1 MKDSELNVLTDE
13 SIVKMAQEG
22 SSTAY
27 EYLINKYKGLARSKA
42 TTYYIVGA
50 DRDDVIQEGMI
61 GIFKAIRDYD
71 QDGDA
76 SFRTFAELCVNR
88 QIISA
93 IKGANRQKH
102 QILNES
108 VSLNAGG
115 ELAGEDDGE
124 LRPLA
129 ERAGGP
135 GVRIWDPESLTLIKE
150 VADYLKAN
158 GNVIFSPLENRVWE
172 EMLRGRSYREIAF
185 RLLQIHEDGGQR
197 HTEDQEEGGI
207 ISGRGMRP
215 CRLVGSFFVYL
226 VGDRCRLVWYD
237 QYDQR

>member
-13 SIVKMAQEG
+13 SIAKMAQEG

-124 LRPLA
+124 PRPLA
-129 ERAGGP
+129 ERLADLSP
-135 GVRIWDPESLTLIKE
+135 DMDPESLTLIKE

-185 RLLQIHEDGGQR
+185 RLRKSTKTVDNAIQR
-197 HTEDQEEGGI
+197 IKKKVE
-207 ISGRGMRP
+207 
-215 CRLVGSFFVYL
+215 LYL
-226 VGDRCRLVWYD
+226 GAE
-237 QYDQR
+237 